1 MNSAAAKIPLRSA
14 TRIMLFYT
22 VLSLAWFYFS
32 SHSFAPTHAENASPF
47 SSLTFWVTLT
57 TFITGIT
64 VSSFFLLVWRQQ
76 YLQHQQDMAQCV
88 AERDKLLHHFFDL
101 PLLGMAITSNA
112 HGCWLRFNDH
122 LLTLFKVS
130 HEELAAL
137 NLLALTHPDDR
148 QNDLLEWDRMQRGDS
163 QGYRRE
169 KRFVRPDG
177 SILHALIDTRCIR
190 RPDGS
195 IDCVINVIEDI
206 SARKNSE
213 LRLIRQNNLYD
224 MLSQTNQAIVRSQDR
239 QILLQNICRIAVQHG
254 GFVFAW
260 VSLSEHTPTSNI
272 ASYGH
277 DNGFLQFIE
286 QYRQQVIQDTGSAP
300 RLLVPTDRAIVSNTH
315 LILNHFQSDESVRP
329 FHDAAMRAGFQ
340 SAGYFV
346 IRENGRVIGALN
358 LYADEPD
365 FFSSEVLATL
375 NDMMMDVT
383 YALDML
389 QQAKERATALTALQY
404 ASEVIDASPT
414 ILFRWQPNSSWKLE
428 YVSSNVQRWGY
439 KADDFINGQLTMSDL
454 LHPEDLQRVW
464 AEVIHHIESRHREY
478 ILECRVRTA
487 DGEYLWVENHV
498 TTAFDR
504 KGKPQRFTGVM
515 TDITQQKTNELQ
527 LQQAAIVFEST
538 REGIVI
544 TDANRNIIKVNSA
557 LIDLFG
563 YKETELL
570 GQRPRIFRSGKHDD
584 IFYHQMRHALDNHGF
599 WRGELWNRKQNGE
612 LLPMMTSI
620 NPVCDSNGELL
631 YYISIYTDISQL
643 KDSEARLEHMALH
656 DPLTG
661 LPNRAMLG
669 RQLGC
674 ALQNAIHTN
683 TRVALL
689 MLDLDHFKNVNDS
702 FGHHYGDELLH
713 QVSARLKNQLR
724 TTDIVCR
731 LGGDEFTILL
741 QNNPSLD
748 DVSHLAEKIIHA
760 LHQPFSLSNDRD
772 VVIGTSIGISLY
784 PEHGHSAEDLMQQA
798 DTAMYRAKHDG
809 RDGYRYFSEELFLKA
824 KARLELEQRLHRA
837 ITSNEFKVFYQ
848 PQISI
853 ETNQII
859 GAEALLRWDDPEY
872 GLIKP
877 TEFISVAE
885 ETGLIQNIGE
895 WVLYETCRQGRL
907 WLDQNLPAINL
918 AVNLSPLQLH
928 HGDVHQLIGT
938 ILQNTCFPAHHLELE
953 LTESALM
960 EQQEEAVK
968 ILQGLRKQGIRIA
981 IDDFGTGYS
990 SLAYL
995 KQFPLDVLKI
1005 DKRFVEDIP
1014 LERDDM
1020 EIASTIVAM
1029 GHSLRLTVLAEGV
1042 ETEAQLEFLKR
1053 QGCDYYQ
1060 GYLVSPPLP
1069 PDEFAQLLK
1078 QQNHP
1083 VVQASFKRKRT
1094 HKVKTN
1100 CTT

>member
-1 MNSAAAKIPLRSA
+1 MNSATAQIPLRTA

-22 VLSLAWFYFS
+22 VLSVAWFYFS
-32 SHSFAPTHAENASPF
+32 GYSLSPSATKGAPPF
-47 SSLTFWVTLT
+47 DSLTFWVSLT

-64 VSSFFLLVWRQQ
+64 VGVFFLLVWRQH
-76 YLQHQQDMAQCV
+76 YMQHRQTLSRRV
-88 AERDKLLHHFFDL
+88 AEKDRLLHHFFDL
-101 PLLGMAITSNA
+101 PLLGMAITTNA
-112 HGCWLRFNDH
+112 NGSWLRFNDH
-122 LLTLFKVS
+122 LSTLFNLS
-130 HEELAAL
+130 RDELAEL

-148 QNDLLEWDRMQRGDS
+148 PYDRQEWMRMQDGES

-177 SILHALIDTRCIR
+177 SMLFALVDTRCIR
-190 RPDGS
+190 HPDGS

-224 MLSQTNQAIVRSQDR
+224 MLSLTNQAIVRSQDR
-239 QILLQNICRIAVQHG
+239 LVLLQNICRIAVRNG

-260 VSLSEHTPTSNI
+260 VSSTEQEHSSHV

-286 QYRQQVIQDTGSAP
+286 DYQQQRRLSAGSHAP
-300 RLLVPTDRAIVSNTH
+300 VLMPTDRAVAAESH
-315 LILNHFQSDESVRP
+315 VILNHFLTDESVQP
-329 FHDAAMRAGFQ
+329 FHEAATRAGFQ

-346 IRENGRVIGALN
+346 IREKGRVIGALN

-365 FFSSEVLATL
+365 FFSPEVQATL
-375 NDMMMDVT
+375 NDMVMDVT

-389 QQAKERATALTALQY
+389 LQAKERANALIALQN
-404 ASEVIDASPT
+404 AAEVIDASPT
-414 ILFRWQPNSSWKLE
+414 ILFRWQPNSSWKME

-439 KADDFINGQLTMSDL
+439 QADDFINGKLTMSDL

-464 AEVIHHIESRHREY
+464 AEVIHHIETRHKEY

-487 DGEYLWVENHV
+487 AGEYLWVENHV
-498 TTAFDR
+498 TTSFDR

-515 TDITQQKTNELQ
+515 TDITQQKNNELQ
-527 LQQAAIVFEST
+527 LRQAAIVFEST

-544 TDANRNIIKVNSA
+544 TDAERNIIKVNRA

-563 YKETELL
+563 YPENELL
-570 GQRPRIFRSGKHDD
+570 GQRPRIFHSGKHDGH
-584 IFYHQMRHALDNHGF
+584 FYQQMLQALDEHGF
-599 WRGELWNRKQNGE
+599 WRGEMWNRRQNGE

-620 NPVCDSNGELL
+620 NPVCDSNGEIL

-669 RQLGC
+669 QKLGS
-674 ALQNAIHTN
+674 ALQHAMLNS

-702 FGHHYGDELLH
+702 FGHHFGDELLH
-713 QVSARLKNQLR
+713 QVSARLKQQLR
-724 TTDIVCR
+724 ESDVVCR
-731 LGGDEFTILL
+731 LGGDEFTVLL
-741 QNNPSLD
+741 QNNPSPD
-748 DVSHLAEKIIHA
+748 DVSLLAERIIHA
-760 LHQPFSLSNDRD
+760 LHQPFLLSNARE
-772 VVIGTSIGISLY
+772 VMIGTSIGISLY
-784 PEHGHSAEDLMQQA
+784 PEHGNTAEELMQQA

-837 ITSNEFKVFYQ
+837 ITGQEFKVFYQ

-853 ETNQII
+853 KTNQII

-872 GLIKP
+872 GLIP
-877 TEFISVAE
+877 PSEFISVAE
-885 ETGLIQNIGE
+885 ETGLIQSIGE
-895 WVLYETCRQGRL
+895 WVLYETCRQGRD
-907 WLDQNLPAINL
+907 WLDQHLPPINL

-928 HGDVHQLIGT
+928 HGDVRQLIGT
-938 ILQNTCFPAHHLELE
+938 ILHNTGFPAHHLELE

-960 EQQEEAVK
+960 EQQEETVK
-968 ILQGLRKQGIRIA
+968 ILQGLRQQGIRIA

-1014 LERDDM
+1014 HERDDM
-1020 EIASTIVAM
+1020 EIAATIVAM

-1042 ETEAQLEFLKR
+1042 ETKAQLEFLEQ

-1060 GYLVSPPLP
+1060 GYLYSMPLP
-1069 PDEFAQLLK
+1069 AEEFAQLLS
-1078 QQNHP
+1078 QQNPP
-1083 VVQASFKRKRT
+1083 VTQAHIGKLRESAQIA
-1094 HKVKTN
+1094 
-1100 CTT
+1100 